1 VDTAVA
7 TMASGVERYGLIEDA
22 ALVIEAGSISW
33 VGPRRDLVVP
43 PGAELRSLEGRLV
56 TPGLIDCHTH
66 LVFGG
71 ERSAEFERRLDG
83 ASYADIAA
91 AGGGI
96 RSTVRATREASD
108 QELLGWA
115 RRRLDRLHHSGATT
129 VEIKSGYGLDLAT
142 ELRMLEV
149 ARRLGAESPVE
160 VVTTL
165 LAAHVVP
172 DEYQDDPDGYVAL
185 IVDEILPAV
194 AERGL
199 ADAVDAF
206 CEHLAFSP
214 AQVDTVFTAAGRLGM
229 PVKLHAAQLS
239 ADEGIDVAVAHRA
252 LSVDHLEH
260 ATETQLAA
268 MAGAGTV
275 AVLLPGATHT
285 LGEVARPPVE
295 AMRRHGVPMALATD
309 CNPGTSPVAD
319 LALIVN
325 LGALLLGLTLEEA
338 MAGVTRNAAAA
349 LGLAADR
356 GTLEPG
362 KRADLAVWDVDR
374 PAEIG
379 YWVGMDLCSA
389 VWVTGEVG
397 FDRTGGGLP

>member
-1 VDTAVA
+1 MDTAVA

-362 KRADLAVWDVDR
+362 KRADLAVWDVGR

-389 VWVTGEVG
+389 VWVAGEVG
-397 FDRTGGGLP
+397 FDRTGGGRP